1 MGEITSEEIIA
12 RLVKEGA
19 SVQKASMY
27 ADLYSEYKEAT
38 ANIKAHGVIVQHPRT
53 MNPIENP
60 YLSRRDKSRKA
71 LLDLKLYSTDWLW
84 Q

>member
-1 MGEITSEEIIA
+1 
-12 RLVKEGA
+12 
-19 SVQKASMY
+19 
-27 ADLYSEYKEAT
+27 
-38 ANIKAHGVIVQHPRT
+38 